1 LGQSFP
7 SEEGQA
13 EAPGVKGLG
22 KNHDN
27 GSIALQKDKRAWRK
41 REQKKGTSMK
51 KIIQTEKAPKA
62 VGPYSQAIQAGN
74 FVFTSGQIG
83 LDPATGKLVKGGI
96 REQAR
101 QVMENL
107 SAVLEAANSDFSRV
121 VKTTVFLREMND
133 FMHFNEVYGEYF
145 PSDRPAR
152 STFQVA
158 ALPLGAVVEI
168 EMIALAAD

>member
-1 LGQSFP
+1 M
-7 SEEGQA
+7 
-13 EAPGVKGLG
+13 
-22 KNHDN
+22 
-27 GSIALQKDKRAWRK
+27 
-41 REQKKGTSMK
+41 KGTSMK

-83 LDPATGKLVKGGI
+83 LDPVTGKLVKGGI

-107 SAVLEAANSDFSRV
+107 RAVLEAANSDFSQV

-145 PSDRPAR
+145 PSDQPAR

-158 ALPLGAVVEI
+158 GLPLGAVVEI
-168 EMIALAAD
+168 EMVALVAD

>member
-1 LGQSFP
+1 
-7 SEEGQA
+7 
-13 EAPGVKGLG
+13 
-22 KNHDN
+22 
-27 GSIALQKDKRAWRK
+27 
-41 REQKKGTSMK
+41 MK

-83 LDPATGKLVKGGI
+83 LDPGTGKLVKGGI
-96 REQAR
+96 REQAH

-107 SAVLEAANSDFSRV
+107 RAVLEAANSDFSRV
-121 VKTTVFLREMND
+121 VKTTVFLKEMND

-145 PSDRPAR
+145 SSDQPAR

-168 EMIALAAD
+168 EMVALVAD